1 MPFSH
6 PELCMRRT
14 VAGIAL
20 AGLAL
25 AACGKSQKAKLAEV
39 QNCSAITLD
48 AAGISR
54 CLAEQYRWSGAEAAA
69 TAQARQRELDS
80 ISAQQ
85 RDSLWKMDV
94 GKHHTQLVTCASQNG
109 DVGRCLTD
117 QYGWDSP
124 HAAVAFDSVWRRQA
138 PRHMEEMRA
147 CQRRIKERLG
157 SCLMLYYKWD
167 PKHALALDDSIAR
180 ARFNSPNHR

>member
-1 MPFSH
+1 
-6 PELCMRRT
+6 MRRT
-14 VAGIAL
+14 LTGIAL
-20 AGLAL
+20 TGLAL
-25 AACGKSQKAKLAEV
+25 AACGKSQKTKLTEV

-54 CLAEQYRWSGAEAAA
+54 CLAEQYSWNGSEAAA
-69 TAQARQRELDS
+69 TAKTRQRELDS
-80 ISAQQ
+80 VAAWEH
-85 RDSLWKMDV
+85 DSLWKLDEA
-94 GKHHTQLVTCASQNG
+94 KHRTQLATCASQNG

-124 HAAVAFDSVWRRQA
+124 HAAAAFDSVWRRQA
-138 PRHMEEMRA
+138 PRHMEEIGA

-180 ARFNSPNHR
+180 AQFNTPSRR